1 MNQTLRLRPCPDTAV
16 PNWARVARVETAAF
30 TGREIAGDR
39 LRAFASRFAPSK
51 ETSAEKVSSL
61 AITAG
66 IYAGVLAVAWEL
78 SSVNLLALL
87 HALHLNGV

>member
-39 LRAFASRFAPSK
+39 LRAFTSRFAPSR
-51 ETSAEKVSSL
+51 ETGAEKASGI

-66 IYAGVLAVAWEL
+66 IYAGIVALAWQL
-78 SSVNLLALL
+78 SSVNLVSLF